1 MSGISSTD
9 VTIISLFDILLFLAD
24 GTFVSSG
31 LDTEILLVKSSGA
44 GGLIYSSIINGSYSF
59 SETFSLSLSVLSISL
74 TNFINSL
81 IHINQYF

>member
-1 MSGISSTD
+1 LSGISSTD

-59 SETFSLSLSVLSISL
+59 SETFSATISYFL
-74 TNFINSL
+74 TFGL
-81 IHINQYF
+81 IFSKPPNLVS